1 MLGSFRKAAGSTD
14 AADRIRGWTRH
25 RFGLPGD
32 AAVLVTEIQCQLPG
46 CPPLETVVAFWE
58 PGDETRRYHFKVFKP
73 LAGVVE
79 DDLPPAWLKPG
90 LLNEGVF
97 GCPCC

>member
-1 MLGSFRKAAGSTD
+1 MLGSFRKPPATTAATARVRD
-14 AADRIRGWTRH
+14 WTRQ
-25 RFGLPGD
+25 RFALAGD
-32 AAVLVTEIQCQLPG
+32 AVILVTEIQCQLPG

-58 PGDETRRYHFKVFKP
+58 APEAADRYHFKIFKP
-73 LAGVVE
+73 VAEVIE

-90 LLNEGVF
+90 LIDEGVS

>member
-1 MLGSFRKAAGSTD
+1 MLGSFRKPAAGVA
-14 AADRIRGWTRH
+14 AADRVRAWTRT
-25 RFGLPGD
+25 RFSLPES
-32 AAVLVTEIQCQLPG
+32 AAVLATQIECSLPG

-58 PGDETRRYHFKVFKP
+58 PDDETRRYHFKIFKP
-73 LAGVVE
+73 IADVVE

-90 LLNEGVF
+90 LLGQDQF